1 MVECRS
7 RSTLHRDDLREA
19 ISLSQDH
26 LRQLKNA
33 SILLTGATGWFGTWL
48 LDYFCAAD
56 EMLDLNIRL
65 TAVSRD
71 PAAFL
76 ERLCAFREVRLL
88 SWIKSDV
95 RKLAGCGRDFSHVIH
110 AATDSTARPGNSSA
124 REQFDIIVEGTRRAL
139 ECAGAQCKGFLMVS
153 SGAVYG
159 PAHSDAARYMD
170 GQPGGPDPSLPKST
184 YAEGKRAAEQ
194 LCAIAADQ
202 GTPARIARCFAFV
215 GPHMP
220 FDRHFA
226 IGNFIADAVEGRPI
240 QVKSDGRP
248 LRSYLYM
255 SDLVRALLCIM
266 VEGANG
272 RAYNVG
278 SDTALT
284 IKDLADRVNLVVG
297 GRGVVVVGSSS
308 DPSDRYVP
316 DTTRLRTELK
326 FAPAVPLN
334 VAIARTAAWYRD
346 LAARTVP

>member
-1 MVECRS
+1 MAECRS

-26 LRQLKNA
+26 FRQLRNA

-48 LDYFCAAD
+48 LDFLCAAD
-56 EMLDLNIRL
+56 EMLDLKIRV

-76 ERLCAFREVRLL
+76 DRLSAFREARLL
-88 SWIKSDV
+88 TWIKSDV
-95 RKLAGCGRDFSHVIH
+95 RKLEGCGRDFSHVIH
-110 AATDSTARPGNSSA
+110 AATDSTAKPGSSST

-139 ECAGAQCKGFLMVS
+139 ECAGSQCKGFLMLS

-159 PAHSDAARYMD
+159 PAPPGAARYID
-170 GQPGGPDPSLPKST
+170 GQPGGPDPSLPKSA

-194 LCAIAADQ
+194 LCAIAAAI

-220 FDRHFA
+220 FDQHFA

-255 SDLVRALLCIM
+255 SDLVRALLCILL
-266 VEGANG
+266 EGTNG
-272 RAYNVG
+272 RSYNVG
-278 SDTALT
+278 SETALT
-284 IKDLADRVNLVVG
+284 IKDLAERVNTVVG
-297 GRGVVVVGSSS
+297 GRGVIVAGSTS

-316 DTTRLRTELK
+316 DTARLRTELK
-326 FAPAVPLN
+326 FAPTVLLDS
-334 VAIARTAAWYRD
+334 AIARTAAWYRD
-346 LAARTVP
+346 LTARSMP